1 MQVLSI
7 DYNNHR
13 IVLDL
18 SPWNGTEIMLV
29 DDKVVSQKHNR
40 ELHSLHEVQ
49 VEAIGVIQLS
59 FRLNLKRKEIAYQCK
74 IDNQII
80 EENVKSLLMISTSPN
95 ESNTVPNNYQQ
106 TVDIETSASEP
117 LPKANSK
124 WMLLPL
130 IFKLVKSIQV
140 IKVAL
145 LATSVG
151 AYSILF
157 SVEFALALVGVL
169 VFHEYGH
176 LRAMKKF
183 GIPTKGMYL
192 IPFVGG
198 MAVGD
203 SPRTRWEDVYIS
215 MMGPVYGLFMTV
227 IFYIIYLITNSHFAG
242 LVTSMSALLNLFNL
256 IPVHPLDGGRVVK
269 ALVFSGRSK
278 LAFIGLLFL
287 SSVCMLLAWQSGFVF
302 LMFFIVLG
310 VIDIITS
317 WRISLA
323 EDITPLKPYGIFYS
337 IAWYL
342 ITVAIFIG
350 LIILIASDHLPGS
363 EIAMKVLRS

>member
-7 DYNNHR
+7 DYKDHR

-18 SPWNGTEIMLV
+18 SPWNGTEILFV
-29 DDKVVSQKHNR
+29 DDNVVSQKHNP
-40 ELHSLHEVQ
+40 ELHSLHQ
-49 VEAIGVIQLS
+49 VNVDGIGLIQLA
-59 FRLNLKRKEIAYQCK
+59 FRLNLQRKEISYQCK
-74 IDNQII
+74 VDDQII
-80 EENVKSLLMISTSPN
+80 EENVKSLLMVSTSPV
-95 ESNTVPNNYQQ
+95 ESSVAPNQHQQ
-106 TVDIETSASEP
+106 TVDVETSSSQPIANS
-117 LPKANSK
+117 NSK

-130 IFKLVKSIQV
+130 LFKLFKSIQV

-145 LATSVG
+145 IATSVG
-151 AYSILF
+151 AYSVLF
-157 SVEFALALVGVL
+157 SVEFALALVAIL

-198 MAVGD
+198 IAVGD

-215 MMGPVYGLFMTV
+215 MMGPVYGLLMTV
-227 IFYIIYLITNSHFAG
+227 VFYIIYLMTDSHFAG
-242 LVTSMSALLNLFNL
+242 LVTSMSALVNLFNL
-256 IPVHPLDGGRVVK
+256 IPVYPLDGGRVVK

-278 LAFIGLLFL
+278 LAFVGLLII
-287 SSVCMLLAWQSGFVF
+287 SSVCLVFAWQSGFVF

-317 WRISLA
+317 WR
-323 EDITPLKPYGIFYS
+323 
-337 IAWYL
+337 
-342 ITVAIFIG
+342 
-350 LIILIASDHLPGS
+350 
-363 EIAMKVLRS
+363 VLHR

>member
-7 DYNNHR
+7 EYNSHR

-18 SPWNGTEIMLV
+18 SPWNGTEIVLV
-29 DDKVVSQKHNR
+29 DDKPVSQKHNQA
-40 ELHSLHEVQ
+40 LHSLHQ
-49 VEAIGVIQLS
+49 VEVESIGLIELS
-59 FRLNLKRKEIAYQCK
+59 FSLNLKRKEITYLCK
-74 IDNQII
+74 INHQII
-80 EENVKSLLMISTSPN
+80 EENVKSLIMISTSPN
-95 ESNTVPNNYQQ
+95 NTNTTPNNDPQG
-106 TVDIETSASEP
+106 VDIETSASESSS
-117 LPKANSK
+117 KTNSK

-151 AYSILF
+151 AYSVLF
-157 SVEFALALVGVL
+157 SIEFALALVGVL

-198 MAVGD
+198 IAVGD

-215 MMGPVYGLFMTV
+215 MMGPVYGLLMTV
-227 IFYIIYLITNSHFAG
+227 VFYIIYLFTNSHFAG
-242 LVTSMSALLNLFNL
+242 LVTSVSALLNLFNL
-256 IPVHPLDGGRVVK
+256 IPVYPLDGGRVVK

-278 LAFIGLLFL
+278 LAFVGLLFI
-287 SSVCMLLAWQSGFVF
+287 SSVSMLLAWQLGFIF

-310 VIDIITS
+310 VIDIISS
-317 WRISLA
+317 WKVSLA

-337 IAWYL
+337 VIWYL
-342 ITVAIFIG
+342 MTVAIFIG
-350 LIILIASDHLPGS
+350 LIVLIASDHLPGS
-363 EIAMKVLRS
+363 EIAVKVLQS

>member
-18 SPWNGTEIMLV
+18 SPWNGTEILLV
-29 DDKVVSQKHNR
+29 DDQIVLQKHNQQ
-40 ELHSLHEVQ
+40 LYSLHEVT
-49 VEAIGVIQLS
+49 VDNIGLIQLN
-59 FRLNLKRKEIAYQCK
+59 FKLNLKRKEIAYQCK
-74 IDNQII
+74 VHSQVV
-80 EENVKSLLMISTSPN
+80 EESVKSLMMISTSPN
-95 ESNTVPNNYQQ
+95 QSNTTSNNTHQ

-130 IFKLVKSIQV
+130 VFKLFKSIQV

-215 MMGPVYGLFMTV
+215 MMGPVYGLIMTI
-227 IFYIIYLITNSHFAG
+227 IFYFIYLVTNSHFAG
-242 LVTSMSALLNLFNL
+242 LVTSVSALLNLFNL

-269 ALVFSGRSK
+269 SLVFSGRSK
-278 LAFIGLLFL
+278 LAFIALLFI
-287 SSVCMLLAWQSGFVF
+287 SSVCMVLAWQSGFVF

-310 VIDIITS
+310 LIDIITS

-337 IAWYL
+337 IVWYL

-350 LIILIASDHLPGS
+350 LIVLIAYDQLPGS
-363 EIAMKVLRS
+363 EIAIRVLQS

>member
-7 DYNNHR
+7 DYKNHR

-18 SPWNGTEIMLV
+18 SPWNGTEILLV
-29 DDKVVSQKHNR
+29 DDLVVSQKHNQQ
-40 ELHSLHEVQ
+40 LHSRHQ
-49 VEAIGVIQLS
+49 VTVEDVGFIDFS
-59 FRLNLKRKEIAYQCK
+59 FQLNLKRKEISYQCK
-74 IDNQII
+74 IDNQVI
-80 EENVKSLLMISTSPN
+80 EEDIKSLVMISTSPN
-95 ESNTVPNNYQQ
+95 QAAGSPSDVQQ
-106 TVDIETSASEP
+106 SVDLETSVSIPARNN
-117 LPKANSK
+117 NSK

-130 IFKLVKSIQV
+130 LFKLFKSIQV
-140 IKVAL
+140 FKVAL
-145 LATSVG
+145 VATSVG

-215 MMGPVYGLFMTV
+215 MMGPVYGLLMTI
-227 IFYIIYLITNSHFAG
+227 IFYIVYLITDSHFAG
-242 LVTSMSALLNLFNL
+242 FVTSMSALLNLFNL

-278 LAFIGLLFL
+278 LAFIGLLFI
-287 SSVCMLLAWQSGFVF
+287 SSVCMVLAWQSGFVF
-302 LMFFIVLG
+302 LLFFIVLG
-310 VIDIITS
+310 VFDIITS
-317 WRISLA
+317 WRVSLA
-323 EDITPLKPYGIFYS
+323 EDITPLKPYGILFS

-342 ITVAIFIG
+342 LTVAIFIG
-350 LIILIASDHLPGS
+350 LIVLIASDHLPGS
-363 EIAMKVLRS
+363 EIAMKILQS